1 MSVFRRVSTK
11 KQQDLRWICF
21 VFFSKNGVEVDLS
34 SDHFTSPPSG
44 WVFVGDEQL
53 LSYIGIIISHYQDLF
68 YQTSISWFMSWA
80 TGFDYF
86 SSEVFFFPVE
96 IIKTNPVIPEARV
109 RLEPV
114 VLGRC
119 S

>member
-44 WVFVGDEQL
+44 WVFVGDPMGFINLWWENTQA
-53 LSYIGIIISHYQDLF
+53 IGISGFLAEESPWEMEHGFDLF
-68 YQTSISWFMSWA
+68 DFV
-80 TGFDYF
+80 GV
-86 SSEVFFFPVE
+86 VFVIGNFFGNIFGCDVAMR
-96 IIKTNPVIPEARV
+96 IFY
-109 RLEPV
+109 L
-114 VLGRC
+114 
-119 S
+119 